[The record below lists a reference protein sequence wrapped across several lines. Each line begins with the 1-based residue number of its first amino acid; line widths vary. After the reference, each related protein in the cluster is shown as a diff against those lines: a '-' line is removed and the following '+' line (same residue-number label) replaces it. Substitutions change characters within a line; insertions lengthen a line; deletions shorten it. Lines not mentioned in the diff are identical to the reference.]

1 MPPRLRAVLPAAARS
16 PVTIALFYLGVLIIY
31 ALVYDG
37 YLGDFY
43 QTTSAF
49 EPGFNQTQSAV
60 VSGLTKSL
68 NLVARDTPPGKTSF
82 GAEHFEL
89 QRDSLRVSDLSVAAS
104 GTMTF
109 QVRYTCTTAHSVGVG
124 GLEVTLEAH
133 PRGIEYRPTGPIVY
147 FPLTQTANDPVCGFD
162 IGTLAGDDHQQSTA
176 TRVLVDPVIAD
187 DIDSLLRAKTGSADL
202 PPGRH
207 VRAFYLSAV
216 TITTLGFGDVV
227 PVTTRAR
234 ALIAS
239 EALLGVVLAGLF
251 VNAVWGPRHNAA
263 SS

>member
-1 MPPRLRAVLPAAARS
+1 M
-16 PVTIALFYLGVLIIY
+16 TIALFYLGVLIIY
-31 ALVYDG
+31 AIVYDG

-43 QTTSAF
+43 QTTSAY
-49 EPGFNQTQSAV
+49 EPGFNQTQLAV
-60 VSGLTKSL
+60 VSGLTKAL
-68 NLVARDTPPGKTSF
+68 NLAARDTPPGKAV
-82 GAEHFEL
+82 GAEHYEL
-89 QRDSLRVSDLSVAAS
+89 QPDSLRVSELSVGAC
-104 GTMTF
+104 GTLTF
-109 QVRYTCTTAHSVGVG
+109 QVRYTCTTTHSMSVA

-133 PRGIEYRPTGPIVY
+133 PRGIEYRPTGRMVF
-147 FPLTQTANDPVCGFD
+147 FPLTQTANDPLCGFD
-162 IGTLAGDDHQQSTA
+162 IGTLAGDDHQQSTSA
-176 TRVLVDPVIAD
+176 RVVVDPVIAD

-239 EALLGVVLAGLF
+239 EALFGVVLAGLF
-251 VNAVWGPRHNAA
+251 VNAVWGPRHRAE